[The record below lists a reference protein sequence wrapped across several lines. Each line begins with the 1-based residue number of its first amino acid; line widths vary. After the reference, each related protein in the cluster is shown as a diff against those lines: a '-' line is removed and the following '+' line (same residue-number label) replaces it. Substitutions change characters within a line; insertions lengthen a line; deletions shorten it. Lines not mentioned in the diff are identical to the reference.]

1 MIWKIG
7 AVASVDALTKII
19 GYLLLP
25 IYLGLMPKEEFGEY
39 GFLVAALAPFSLIV
53 GLGLYVP
60 FIRSFCSSN
69 DDNQRCELVSTVFNS
84 LLLWL
89 IVLDIV
95 TLLLKPWLITS
106 FCEFFGVVRYAP
118 EKFHLTLLLI
128 NTNVALLYCYSMLI
142 ARKHTA
148 EIVAF
153 TLIKFG
159 LTAALSLA
167 VLYFAAT
174 TQDSAANRLLGTA
187 AAELTVLAI
196 FVVAKTRRYLKLTI
210 VPSILIDHVRLAS
223 PLILSALIGLLNAVI
238 DRKLLEAHH
247 GLGELA
253 GYNLATQALAPIPM
267 LMAAV
272 QLAWAP
278 QLFAIAER
286 RLAFSSSLRI
296 MYLSCAAMLGGALAI
311 YLSLRLALSFGFIAA
326 DYAHVPRL
334 ALLLSASVIPAS
346 LMHLCSNLF
355 LQYEKPA
362 AQLLF
367 SIVSLALCWIFCVAL
382 IPQFAAYG
390 AAFASIVAHSVSLA
404 GALFL
409 LNRMAS
415 ETSPA
420 AKVA

>member
-39 GFLVAALAPFSLIV
+39 GFLVAAVAPFSLIV

-89 IVLDIV
+89 IALDIV
-95 TLLLKPWLITS
+95 TLVLKPWLITS
-106 FCEFFGVVRYAP
+106 FCEFFGVGSYAT
-118 EKFHLTLLLI
+118 EKYHLTLLLI
-128 NTNVALLYCYSMLI
+128 NTNVALLYCYSLLM

-167 VLYFAAT
+167 VLYFGTA

-196 FVVAKTRRYLKLTI
+196 FVVAKTRQYLKPTI
-210 VPSILIDHVRLAS
+210 VTSILIDHVRLAS
-223 PLILSALIGLLNAVI
+223 PLILSALFGLLNAVI

-278 QLFAIAER
+278 QLFAITER
-286 RLAFSSSLRI
+286 RMAFSSSLRV
-296 MYLSCAAMLGGALAI
+296 MYFSCAAMLGGTLAI
-311 YLSLRLALSFGFIAA
+311 YLSLHFALSFGLISAE
-326 DYAHVPRL
+326 YANVPGL
-334 ALLLSASVIPAS
+334 ALLLSAGVIPGS

-355 LQYEKPA
+355 LQYERPA

-367 SIVSLALCWIFCVAL
+367 SLVSLALCWISCIAL

-390 AAFASIVAHSVSLA
+390 AALASIIANLVSLA

-409 LNRMAS
+409 LNRMAG
-415 ETSPA
+415 ETSP
-420 AKVA
+420 VARVA